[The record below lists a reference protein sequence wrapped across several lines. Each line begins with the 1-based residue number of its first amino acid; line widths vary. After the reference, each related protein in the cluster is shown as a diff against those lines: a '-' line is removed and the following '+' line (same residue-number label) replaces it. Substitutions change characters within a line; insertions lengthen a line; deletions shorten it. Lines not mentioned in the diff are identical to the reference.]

1 MQILKKIFILL
12 LSFLLLVVLIGLMLP
27 SQTIVSRSA
36 QINKPVAVPF
46 KLVNH
51 LPSWTLWSPWYFMD
65 TTAEIIYSNPDEGI
79 GAFYTWTSNHPDVGS
94 GKLIIENGATNE
106 FIDITLL
113 FNKWG
118 NSNTR
123 FEFEQID
130 EKTTKLTWSIASQ
143 HGWNIISRWMG
154 LFLDR
159 MIGKDFEQGLAKIT
173 EVAES
178 TVEKELVG
186 GFESEF
192 REINTVKLLSLR
204 YQLAPQK
211 VSSALFSKSF
221 SALLDV
227 AIQTNI
233 ELDGMPM
240 VVYYEIAPK
249 RLDFEA
255 AVPIKTDFVPKGKFI
270 VHELQGGKALVI
282 TYRGAYDQ
290 MSPVYIAAYQY
301 LENNNMALN
310 GPIREVYITDPQEEK
325 DTANWITEIVF
336 PVQ

>member
-1 MQILKKIFILL
+1 MQILKKILILL
-12 LSFLLLVVLIGLMLP
+12 LSLLLLIVLIGLILP
-27 SQTIVSRSA
+27 SQTTVSRSA
-36 QINKPVAVPF
+36 QINKPVSIPF

-65 TTAEIIYSNPDEGI
+65 TTAEISYSNPEEGT
-79 GAFYTWTSNHPDVGS
+79 GAFYTWKSKNPDVGS
-94 GKLIIENGATNE
+94 GKLMIDNSTTNE
-106 FIDITLL
+106 SIEITLM
-113 FNKWG
+113 FNEWG
-118 NSNTR
+118 TSNTR
-123 FEFEQID
+123 FDFEQLD
-130 EKTTKLTWSIASQ
+130 EKTTKITWTLVST
-143 HGWNIISRWMG
+143 HGWNIISRWFG

-159 MIGKDFEQGLAKIT
+159 MLGKDFEQGLAKIT
-173 EVAES
+173 EVSES
-178 TVEKELVG
+178 IIEKELIG

-192 REINTVKLLSLR
+192 RDISAIKVLSLR

-227 AIQTNI
+227 AIQSNI

-240 VVYYEIAPK
+240 VVYYEITPK

-255 AVPIKTDFVPKGKFI
+255 AVPIKTDFTPKAKFL
-270 VHELQGGKALVI
+270 VHDLAGGKALVI

-290 MSPVYIAAYQY
+290 MTPVYEAAYQY
-301 LENNNMALN
+301 LENNSMVLN
-310 GPIREVYITDPQEEK
+310 GPIREIYITDPQEEK